1 MIRRR
6 FSEILASGE
15 RTLLG
20 VGPMSRNCVDAT
32 VALAAKHDVPVM
44 LIASRRQI
52 DSEEFGGGYVNRWDT
67 ASLARYVSETDR
79 RGNIILSRDHGG
91 PWQNPL
97 EVAQKMD
104 LAAAMRSAKLSYE
117 RDIENGFS
125 IIHVDPSL
133 DPNLESGS
141 APGVDQ
147 VLERVFELCEFCCET
162 AVRLGKEILIE
173 VGAEEQKN
181 HANSLEELHYFAS
194 RLKAFVARNRL
205 PAPSFIVVQTGTRV
219 VETRN
224 VGELQAWF
232 EASGAPMR
240 SQIEALLK
248 ATAEHGLWIK
258 QHNTDYLPYSILEL
272 HPRLG
277 IHSANVAPEFG
288 VVETRA
294 LVQIAREYDQPFLE
308 ETLLRVSFASRK
320 WEKWMVPATTASDF
334 ERAVIAAHYVF
345 SHPEVEEARARAA
358 ADLRRKN
365 VDLEAFVL
373 RAVEECI
380 EKYMKA
386 FRLI

>member
-6 FSEILASGE
+6 LSELLASGK

-32 VALAAKHDVPVM
+32 VALAEKHDVPVM

-52 DSEEFGGGYVNRWDT
+52 DAEEFGGGYVNRWNT
-67 ASLARYVSETDR
+67 ASLAAYVADLDK

-91 PWQNPL
+91 PWQSPV
-97 EVAQKMD
+97 EVDQKMD
-104 LAAAMRSAKLSYE
+104 LSAAMRSAKLSYE

-125 IIHVDPSL
+125 IIHIDPSL
-133 DPNLESGS
+133 G
-141 APGVDQ
+141 PGCPPEVDQ
-147 VLERVFELCEFCCET
+147 VLDRVFELYEFCCET
-162 AVRLGKEILIE
+162 ASRLRKEILIE

-181 HANSLEELHYFAS
+181 HANSVEELHYFAS
-194 RLKAFVARNRL
+194 RLQTFVGRNKL

-224 VGELQAWF
+224 VGELQTWF
-232 EASGAPMR
+232 EPGGAAMR

-258 QHNTDYLPYSILEL
+258 QHNTDYLPFPILEL
-272 HPRLG
+272 HPHLG
-277 IHSANVAPEFG
+277 IQAANVAPEFG
-288 VVETRA
+288 VEETRA
-294 LVQIAREYDQPFLE
+294 LVQLSREHGLPYLE
-308 ETLLRVSFASRK
+308 ETLIRVAFESRK

-334 ERAVIAAHYVF
+334 DRAVIAAHYVF
-345 SHPEVEEARARAA
+345 SHPEVGEAKARAA
-358 ADLRRKN
+358 SELRRKGI
-365 VDLEAFVL
+365 DLEAFA
-373 RAVEECI
+373 RQAVEVCI
-380 EKYMKA
+380 EKYLRA